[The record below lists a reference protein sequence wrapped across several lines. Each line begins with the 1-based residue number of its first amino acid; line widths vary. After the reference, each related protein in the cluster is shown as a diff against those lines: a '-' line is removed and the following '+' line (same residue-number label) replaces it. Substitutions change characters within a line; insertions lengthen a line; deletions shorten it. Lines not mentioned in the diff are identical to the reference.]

1 MRNIASAVLKYF
13 NLGLIVK
20 MVDYYA
26 VARGRK
32 PGIYYNWDKCKEQV
46 HGYSNA
52 SFKKFNSRM
61 KAEEFI
67 KQNSCV
73 TSSSAACNSKIR
85 QRPYDL
91 NNDGPPKKVYKRT
104 KLIDLPRPVPKVNS
118 IDKDSFSIDDN
129 GYVNV
134 YTDGACTS
142 NGRKNA
148 QAGIGVWFGD
158 NHPLNVSQPVLGRQT
173 NNMAEIRAVTVAAEK
188 ALAAG
193 VTKLKI
199 NTDSQ
204 FLINCITKWIKGWKR
219 NNWKTSSGKDVINKL
234 ELLELEEALKP
245 LQVSWNYVKAHKGIH
260 GNEMADKLARL
271 GASNNERCQ

>member
-104 KLIDLPRPVPKVNS
+104 KLIDLPRPVPKMVLVLLMVE
-118 IDKDSFSIDDN
+118 KMHRL
-129 GYVNV
+129 GL
-134 YTDGACTS
+134 G
-142 NGRKNA
+142 
-148 QAGIGVWFGD
+148 
-158 NHPLNVSQPVLGRQT
+158 NVSQPVLGRQT